1 QVMRLLAG
9 RIERVTVA
17 RGIVI
22 AKIGARLD
30 RVGRE
35 PVVLKVERDDLGRRS
50 HRRLRPLAI
59 SALDL
64 EHEVVS
70 ELRLHQH
77 PHTPSVRRRVLH
89 RPPRAA
95 PPALSPPPPRPP
107 PAAGCS
113 RPPPPPRPLP
123 RRTCSRPPPRQ
134 RYRRRDGPCRGR
146 RPDGGPRSWAARR

>member
-1 QVMRLLAG
+1 MFGNVECVDRKPPAQVMRLLAG

-59 SALDL
+59 SARDF
-64 EHEVVS
+64 EHDIGS
-70 ELRLHQH
+70 ELDRKSTRLNSSHLGISYAVFCLKKKKKKKKSIIN
-77 PHTPSVRRRVLH
+77 TL
-89 RPPRAA
+89 
-95 PPALSPPPPRPP
+95 
-107 PAAGCS
+107 
-113 RPPPPPRPLP
+113 
-123 RRTCSRPPPRQ
+123 
-134 RYRRRDGPCRGR
+134 
-146 RPDGGPRSWAARR
+146 